1 MGIEVLAV
9 ALSAVVSAVAGGTWV
24 GSKILERTQERVRNL
39 HEELEVEK
47 AKIEALDH
55 RVDQLPMTYVL
66 RQDFIREMDEVK
78 MNFKIIHTKL
88 DKMLEVL
95 LSK

>member
-1 MGIEVLAV
+1 MGIEVAAV
-9 ALSAVVSAVAGGTWV
+9 VLSAVVSAIAGGTWV

-39 HEELEVEK
+39 HEDLEVEK

-78 MNFKIIHTKL
+78 MNFKIIHSKL

>member
-1 MGIEVLAV
+1 MGIEVAAV
-9 ALSAVVSAVAGGTWV
+9 VLSAVVSAIAGGTWV

-39 HEELEVEK
+39 HEDLEVEK

-55 RVDQLPMTYVL
+55 RIDQMPVTYVL
-66 RQDFIREMDEVK
+66 RQDFVREMDE
-78 MNFKIIHTKL
+78 MRANFKIIHSKL
-88 DKMLEVL
+88 DRLLEML

>member
-1 MGIEVLAV
+1 MGIEVAAV
-9 ALSAVVSAVAGGTWV
+9 VLSAVVSAIAGGTWV

-39 HEELEVEK
+39 HEDLEVEK